1 MRGISIYDFKVAMET
16 YGATRVENRT
26 GSRYNVSVPCFVVGN
41 GVALMHSG
49 SYYIVQRDN
58 KASDEIMN
66 QAMAVFG
73 EKHPGGTNFWWG
85 EIHSI
90 PGILTLASML
100 DGKYSKELVN
110 RLTNDVYKKL
120 LDNSKIKTINEI
132 VYTEIDSPKMKQ
144 LRNLLSEYASIIN
157 PFGNE
162 QLHLKDPI
170 EYLSSVSV
178 DVSAP
183 DEPKDSTYTYLTTSS
198 SSAEHHKDCDGW
210 SYNSMI
216 LLQKNRRN
224 KSLHIGHYYNNG
236 ADKHAVDEVVYVDF
250 SDRAESGY
258 YNHSEDIDLRISLK
272 TGLAWETYHE
282 KLAAPA
288 TDEQLN
294 IVISHL
300 KTTIRSI
307 KHKIIN
313 KMVVS
318 A

>member
-1 MRGISIYDFKVAMET
+1 
-16 YGATRVENRT
+16 
-26 GSRYNVSVPCFVVGN
+26 
-41 GVALMHSG
+41 
-49 SYYIVQRDN
+49 
-58 KASDEIMN
+58 
-66 QAMAVFG
+66 
-73 EKHPGGTNFWWG
+73 
-85 EIHSI
+85 
-90 PGILTLASML
+90 
-100 DGKYSKELVN
+100 
-110 RLTNDVYKKL
+110 
-120 LDNSKIKTINEI
+120 
-132 VYTEIDSPKMKQ
+132 
-144 LRNLLSEYASIIN
+144 
-157 PFGNE
+157 
-162 QLHLKDPI
+162 
-170 EYLSSVSV
+170 
-178 DVSAP
+178 
-183 DEPKDSTYTYLTTSS
+183 
-198 SSAEHHKDCDGW
+198 
-210 SYNSMI
+210 MI